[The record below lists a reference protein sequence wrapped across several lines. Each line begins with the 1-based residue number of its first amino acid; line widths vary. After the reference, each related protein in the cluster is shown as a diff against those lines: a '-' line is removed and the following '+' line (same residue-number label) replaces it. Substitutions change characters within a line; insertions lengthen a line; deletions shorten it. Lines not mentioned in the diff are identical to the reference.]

1 MQSTVYV
8 VDDFVNLLR
17 TSLPLP
23 VRLPTIPQGTAAE
36 WIKKQPEMIRYFL
49 ENPESLIQVSD
60 PGKYCS
66 EPQLCVVHAAP
77 GGLSFLF
84 RSANGSRYCWDFAS
98 SVSQACEIFQTE
110 PREIELMIRQYRFS
124 TPFRNLALLRFAE
137 TLRLAVVMERIRF
150 YPICVN
156 ASRTRDF
163 LEWSIEAMKAE
174 QKELERFLEAER
186 VSFTTLH

>member
-1 MQSTVYV
+1 MNMIS
-8 VDDFVNLLR
+8 
-17 TSLPLP
+17 
-23 VRLPTIPQGTAAE
+23 
-36 WIKKQPEMIRYFL
+36 IK
-49 ENPESLIQVSD
+49 S
-60 PGKYCS
+60 
-66 EPQLCVVHAAP
+66 
-77 GGLSFLF
+77 
-84 RSANGSRYCWDFAS
+84 
-98 SVSQACEIFQTE
+98 